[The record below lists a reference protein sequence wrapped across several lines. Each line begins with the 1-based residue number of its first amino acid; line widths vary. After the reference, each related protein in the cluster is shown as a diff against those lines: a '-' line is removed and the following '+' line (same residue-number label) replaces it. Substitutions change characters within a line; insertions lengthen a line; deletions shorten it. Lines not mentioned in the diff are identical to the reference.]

1 MIVELLFNC
10 LIDVLWVNIYL
21 VDVNCISLLSYVSFV
36 LKMDV
41 IYKVLVIEIGS
52 MDFII
57 DFLVNICLIYNGVY
71 KYYYVVGVY

>member
-1 MIVELLFNC
+1 
-10 LIDVLWVNIYL
+10 
-21 VDVNCISLLSYVSFV
+21 
-36 LKMDV
+36 MDV

-71 KYYYVVGVY
+71 KYYYVVGVYQFYYGFEDILCC